1 MSFCFLY
8 NIVSENHSAQNS
20 PLGVGQ
26 GGGRQKPAQDLIGF
40 LFYVYCYSV
49 VDKTTPELRT
59 KELFV

>member
-8 NIVSENHSAQNS
+8 NIVSENYSAQNS

-26 GGGRQKPAQDLIGF
+26 GGPAQGLIGF